1 MKCYSGTESVKT
13 KTKKIDN
20 YNRKLD
26 KIYNGKPPLFTSKR
40 LQKIYEG
47 AKTETKYAVGILHKV
62 KFAMTNIGL

>member
-26 KIYNGKPPLFTSKR
+26 NIYDEKPPLFTSKW

-62 KFAMTNIGL
+62 TFYD